1 MRIPEPSLL
10 KNEASAITK
19 YDNRLPGIIEYMYP
33 SSEGLFDLQR
43 ARYEGTE
50 FRFLMRGEDVVEEV
64 PKGLESVRVAL
75 DPLQRRVITW
85 LKAGKGTI
93 RFYNDLVQ
101 KDQEL
106 EVDCTS
112 ISCSINKRLK
122 TEEGLPE
129 LVVAYTVPVD
139 GKTQIWLRYQ
149 TDRYATP
156 ELYAEVKGDKVF
168 RTIGL
173 TPTNRFLFRFFE
185 RVELIENA

>member
-1 MRIPEPSLL
+1 MRIPEPSQL
-10 KNEASAITK
+10 KNEASAITS

-33 SSEGLFDLQR
+33 SSEGLFDLRR
-43 ARYEGTE
+43 AKYEGEE
-50 FRFLMRGEDVVEEV
+50 FFYHMRGEDVVEKV
-64 PKGLESVRVAL
+64 PEKLESVRVAL
-75 DPLQRRVITW
+75 DQLQRRVITW

-106 EVDCTS
+106 EFECTS

-129 LVVAYTVPVD
+129 LVVAYTVFKD

-156 ELYAEVKGDKVF
+156 ELYGEVKGDKVF

-185 RVELIENA
+185 RVEVVENA